1 MRAIRTPFVVSLFL
15 AVVFVISA
23 FAQQDFSKVEIQV
36 IKVTDSVYMLQG
48 AGGNIGVSV
57 GEDGVLVIDDQFLP
71 LAPKI
76 RAAIKSISDKP
87 IRFLVNTHYHGDH
100 TGGNVDFGKDSTI
113 IAQDNVRKRL
123 MSGQTSGPGKS
134 DPAPKGALPIITFD
148 HALTVHLN
156 GEDIKAL
163 HFANGHTD
171 GDSIIFFPKANVVH
185 MGDDFVT
192 YGLPFVDAAGGGSLM
207 GMVENV
213 EKSMAM
219 LPDDVKIIPGHGN
232 LCTKADVK
240 KFMDM
245 LRDCISLV
253 SAAKKKGMSLDQMKK
268 GNVLAKYEELGKGFV
283 KTNDFIEL
291 IFNEVSNNKTGMK
304 YINHGHEGEKP
315 SGL

>member
-1 MRAIRTPFVVSLFL
+1 MRTTRFTLVVFLFL
-15 AVVFVISA
+15 ATVA
-23 FAQQDFSKVEIQV
+23 FAQNDFSKVEIKV

-76 RAAIKSISDKP
+76 RTAIKTISDKP

-148 HALTVHLN
+148 KSLTVHIN

-171 GDSIIFFPKANVVH
+171 GDSIIFFSKANVVH

-219 LPDDVKIIPGHGN
+219 LPDDVKIIPGHGPLSN
-232 LCTKADVK
+232 KTDVK
-240 KFMDM
+240 KFTDM
-245 LRDCISLV
+245 LRDCIKLV
-253 SAAKKKGMSLDQMKK
+253 SAAKKKGMSLDQMKNK
-268 GNVLAKYEELGKGFV
+268 NILAKYEELGKGFI

-291 IFNEVSNNKTGMK
+291 IYNELSQKKPGAK
-304 YINHGHEGEKP
+304 YINHGHASEKP